1 MGKACCADGCTN
13 RFTKGS
19 GVSFYRFP
27 KDPARRALWIS
38 AVDRKNWTPN
48 AYFWIRSAHFVSG
61 GKSDDPRICSQAICS
76 HWESCQVESSRRP
89 VQISKK
95 SGPRCRKICAE
106 SGSSRSADEED
117 NKSDIGN
124 GACERSIM
132 TDLSGEDILK
142 LQDEL

>member
-19 GVSFYRFP
+19 GLSFYRFP

-48 AYFWIRSAHFVSG
+48 AYSG
-61 GKSDDPRICSQAICS
+61 EKSDDPRICSHAICS

-95 SGPRCRKICAE
+95 SGRK
-106 SGSSRSADEED
+106 
-117 NKSDIGN
+117 
-124 GACERSIM
+124 M
-132 TDLSGEDILK
+132 
-142 LQDEL
+142 